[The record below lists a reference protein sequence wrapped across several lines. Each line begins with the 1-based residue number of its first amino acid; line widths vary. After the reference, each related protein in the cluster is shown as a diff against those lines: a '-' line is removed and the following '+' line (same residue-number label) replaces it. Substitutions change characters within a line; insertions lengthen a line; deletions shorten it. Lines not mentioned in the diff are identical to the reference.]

1 MRLIESAVTYLGL
14 FFSEICSGFVFRLFL
29 MTDWIFAYAAIS

>member
-14 FFSEICSGFVFRLFL
+14 FFFRNLLWLCVQVVFN
-29 MTDWIFAYAAIS
+29 D